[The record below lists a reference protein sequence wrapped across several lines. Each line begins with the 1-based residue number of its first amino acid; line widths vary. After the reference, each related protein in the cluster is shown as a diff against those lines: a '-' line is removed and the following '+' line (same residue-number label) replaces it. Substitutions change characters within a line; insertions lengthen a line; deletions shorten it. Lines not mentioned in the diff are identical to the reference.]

1 MTFFVGQEEYISGV
15 ICCCFFVNLYSI
27 LFAMRCE
34 ITIQSSSLSD
44 SLAVSV
50 KMNVLLFA
58 PGLLFLLLSEFGL
71 IRTIQKLSLCAGIQ
85 VKHSL

>member
-1 MTFFVGQEEYISGV
+1 MLGFF
-15 ICCCFFVNLYSI
+15 CFFVNLYTI

>member
-1 MTFFVGQEEYISGV
+1 MNFLQD
-15 ICCCFFVNLYSI
+15 
-27 LFAMRCE
+27 E
-34 ITIQSSSLSD
+34 ITTQLSSLSD

-71 IRTIQKLSLCAGIQ
+71 IRTIPRLSLCAGIQ
-85 VKHSL
+85 VNNPYDKTSCTVSLAYLNIL

>member
-1 MTFFVGQEEYISGV
+1 MYICKVTPYQFF
-15 ICCCFFVNLYSI
+15 CHALHD
-27 LFAMRCE
+27 E
-34 ITIQSSSLSD
+34 ITTQSSSLSD

-71 IRTIQKLSLCAGIQ
+71 IRTIPKLSLCAGIQ
-85 VKHSL
+85 VKYSL

>member
-1 MTFFVGQEEYISGV
+1 MSVF
-15 ICCCFFVNLYSI
+15 
-27 LFAMRCE
+27 
-34 ITIQSSSLSD
+34 SLSD

-71 IRTIQKLSLCAGIQ
+71 VRTIPKLALCAVIQ
-85 VKHSL
+85 VKYFPSLYIRQMFTCIFLCYQILPNLISKHIYPS

>member
-1 MTFFVGQEEYISGV
+1 MALFLSYKCI
-15 ICCCFFVNLYSI
+15 VNNVPLSP
-27 LFAMRCE
+27 
-34 ITIQSSSLSD
+34 SLSD

-71 IRTIQKLSLCAGIQ
+71 IKTIPKLTLCAAIQ
-85 VKHSL
+85 VRVSPGKQRHMLVIEYC